1 MSTNTS
7 IIAQKL
13 HQHIARAFNNSD
25 YRENLWH
32 ALPLHMR
39 DAWTH
44 ATETFLAELG
54 LPLDGALDI
63 ENWPATY
70 WSEKVSLCGHG
81 TKSGGATISL
91 RASVCHRLPSW
102 P

>member
-1 MSTNTS
+1 
-7 IIAQKL
+7 
-13 HQHIARAFNNSD
+13 
-25 YRENLWH
+25 
-32 ALPLHMR
+32 MR

-70 WSEKVSLCGHG
+70 WSEKVRCV
-81 TKSGGATISL
+81 ATALSQEEQQYL
-91 RASVCHRLPSW
+91 YEHL
-102 P
+102 